1 MMKKILK
8 GLAKYVAF
16 TILLACFLPLSL
28 QHVQADEDEVE
39 YSLPS
44 YVGHLSIHD
53 DGNATFSQEV
63 TYDFDSDYKGQY
75 VALGKIGGYSIMDDP
90 KVSAT
95 VNGKEKTDI
104 TVEKTDSYDGIKL
117 KVYNS
122 GSDGDRVVLKV
133 TWQIQQLLNLYSD
146 IAVLNWFPISDWDKG
161 FGQVDFTVDG
171 LDASQGELYAHAGY
185 FGKDPHVKRTAT
197 GYQVHVDNLPASGK
211 LELHAYWPMTNTLR
225 ENNQDYLLNKT
236 NEADF
241 LKKER
246 NIKESKEKFRHLFYV
261 ILPLVIL
268 SFVLVGIFCYLIV
281 LYSTRTPSF
290 PRDARLYEAPQDL
303 APLVLAKNVYNQ
315 SFDKTGLKEETGP
328 LKFKH
333 MVQATILDLIDR
345 GYLTFRREGDSNILT
360 RIEKEGLSS
369 FEGSFLDMLFD
380 GRMEIR
386 DSEMFSRYYLDKDAL
401 DKQFKSA
408 RTSYEREAIR
418 SQGKRVKYQFTNDGY
433 QVAKGVE
440 KEEFALGLPKIYR
453 DFSAKEKTFNILGV
467 AALVLSMMLCSLST
481 LFLFA
486 AFGSGL
492 GFYYILGLLPIA
504 GLTVLFWFLVKR
516 RRQRCLD
523 ATQISTY
530 YQWHSFKNMI
540 KSIPSFKKSEL
551 ESVIL
556 WNRILVYA
564 TLYGQAKKVS
574 DVLKRYNI
582 HLSNP
587 SLDEFTYSAI
597 PFIMLN
603 NVNYLESYVSASD
616 TVSSFS
622 INSNSGSG
630 GFGGGGFSGG
640 GGGGGGGAF

>member
-1 MMKKILK
+1 MKKILK
-8 GLAKYVAF
+8 GLVKYV
-16 TILLACFLPLSL
+16 TLTVLLVCFLPLSL
-28 QHVQADEDEVE
+28 HHVKADEVE

-53 DGNATFSQEV
+53 DGNATFTQEV

-75 VALGKIGGYSIMDDP
+75 VTLGKIVGYSIMDDP

-104 TVEKTDSYDGIKL
+104 TVEKTDSYEGVKL

-133 TWQIQQLLNLYSD
+133 TWQIQHLLNLYSD

-185 FGKDPHVKRTAT
+185 FGKDPQVKRTST

-211 LELHAYWPMTNTLR
+211 LELHAYWPMTSALR
-225 ENNQDYLLNKT
+225 ENNQAYLLNKT
-236 NEADF
+236 NKADF
-241 LKKER
+241 LKKEAD
-246 NIKESKEKFRHLFYV
+246 IKKSKENFRRIFYV

-268 SFVLVGIFCYLIV
+268 SFVLIGIFCYLIV
-281 LYSTRTPSF
+281 LYSTRMPSF
-290 PRDARLYEAPQDL
+290 PRDARLYEAPQNL

-328 LKFKH
+328 LKFKY

-345 GYLTFRREGDSNILT
+345 GHLTYRQEGDSNILT
-360 RIEKEGLSS
+360 RIEKEVLSS
-369 FEGSFLDMLFD
+369 FEVSFLDMLFD

-386 DSEMFSRYYLDKDAL
+386 DTEMFSRYYLDKDGL
-401 DKQFKSA
+401 EKQFKSA

-453 DFSAKEKTFNILGV
+453 DFSPKEKTFNILGV
-467 AALVLSMMLCSLST
+467 AALVLSMVLCILST

-504 GLTVLFWFLVKR
+504 GVTILFWYLVKR

-540 KSIPSFKKSEL
+540 KSIPSFKESEL

-587 SLDEFTYSAI
+587 SLDEFTYSAA
-597 PFIMLN
+597 PFIMMN

-616 TVSSFS
+616 SVSSFS

>member
-1 MMKKILK
+1 MKKILK

-104 TVEKTDSYDGIKL
+104 TVEKTDSYDGVKL

-133 TWQIQQLLNLYSD
+133 TWQIQHLLNLYSD

-185 FGKDPHVKRTAT
+185 FGKDPQVKRTST

>member
-1 MMKKILK
+1 MKKILK
-8 GLAKYVAF
+8 GLVKYVAF
-16 TILLACFLPLSL
+16 TVLLACFLPLSL

-104 TVEKTDSYDGIKL
+104 TVEKTDSYDGVKL

-133 TWQIQQLLNLYSD
+133 TWQIQHLLNLYSD

-225 ENNQDYLLNKT
+225 ENNQAYLLNKT

-467 AALVLSMMLCSLST
+467 AALALSMMLCILST

-540 KSIPSFKKSEL
+540 KSIPSFKESEL

>member
-1 MMKKILK
+1 MKKIL
-8 GLAKYVAF
+8 LFLIVIL
-16 TILLACFLPLSL
+16 TILLPTTTVHAK
-28 QHVQADEDEVE
+28 EVR
-39 YSLPS
+39 YDIAS
-44 YVGHLSIHD
+44 YKGHLIIND
-53 DGNATFSQEV
+53 DGNGTFTQEV
-63 TYDFDSDYKGQY
+63 LYVFNSDYKGQY
-75 VALGKIGGYSIMDDP
+75 VTLGKIGGYSIMDVP

-104 TVEKTDSYDGIKL
+104 TVEKTDSYDGVKL

-171 LDASQGELYAHAGY
+171 LDASQGELYAHTGY
-185 FGKDPHVKRTAT
+185 FGKDPQVKRTAT
-197 GYQVHVDNLPASGK
+197 GYQVHVDNLPSSGK
-211 LELHAYWPMTNTLR
+211 LELHAYWPMTSALR
-225 ENNQDYLLNKT
+225 ENNQAYLLHKT
-236 NEADF
+236 NEAEF
-241 LKKER
+241 FKKER
-246 NIKESKEKFRHLFYV
+246 DIKKSKENYRRIFYV

-268 SFVLVGIFCYLIV
+268 SFVLIGVFCYLIV
-281 LYSTRTPSF
+281 FYSTRTPSF
-290 PRDARLYEAPQDL
+290 PRNARLYEAPQDL

-328 LKFKH
+328 LKFKY

-360 RIEKEGLSS
+360 LIEKEGLSS
-369 FEGSFLDMLFD
+369 FEGAFLDMLFD

-401 DKQFKSA
+401 EKQFKSA
-408 RTSYEREAIR
+408 RTSYERETIR
-418 SQGKRVKYQFTNDGY
+418 SQGKRVKYQFSNDGY

-467 AALVLSMMLCSLST
+467 AALALSMMLCILST
-481 LFLFA
+481 LFLFG
-486 AFGSGL
+486 AFGSGF
-492 GFYYILGLLPIA
+492 GFHYILGLLLIA

-523 ATQISTY
+523 ATQITTY

-540 KSIPSFKKSEL
+540 QSIPSFKESEL

-587 SLDEFTYSAI
+587 SLDEFTYSAT

>member
-1 MMKKILK
+1 MKKILK
-8 GLAKYVAF
+8 GLVKYV
-16 TILLACFLPLSL
+16 TLTVLLVCFLPLSL

-53 DGNATFSQEV
+53 DGNATFTQEV
-63 TYDFDSDYKGQY
+63 TYNFDSDYKGQY
-75 VALGKIGGYSIMDDP
+75 VTLGKSGGYSIMDDP

-104 TVEKTDSYDGIKL
+104 TVEKTDSYDGVKL

-133 TWQIQQLLNLYSD
+133 TWQIQHLLNLYSD

-171 LDASQGELYAHAGY
+171 LDASQGELYAHTGY
-185 FGKDPHVKRTAT
+185 FGKDPQVKRTAT
-197 GYQVHVDNLPASGK
+197 GYQVHVDNLPSSGK
-211 LELHAYWPMTNTLR
+211 LELHAYWPMTSALR
-225 ENNQDYLLNKT
+225 ENNQAYLLHKT
-236 NEADF
+236 NEAEF
-241 LKKER
+241 FKKER
-246 NIKESKEKFRHLFYV
+246 DIKKSKENYRRIYYV

-268 SFVLVGIFCYLIV
+268 SFVLIGVFCYLIV
-281 LYSTRTPSF
+281 FYSTRTPSF
-290 PRDARLYEAPQDL
+290 PRNARLYEAPQDL

-328 LKFKH
+328 LKFKY

-360 RIEKEGLSS
+360 LIEKEGLSS
-369 FEGSFLDMLFD
+369 FGGAFLDMLFD

-401 DKQFKSA
+401 EKQFKSA
-408 RTSYEREAIR
+408 RTSYERETIR
-418 SQGKRVKYQFTNDGY
+418 SQGKRVKYQFSNDGY

-467 AALVLSMMLCSLST
+467 AALALSMMLCILST
-481 LFLFA
+481 LFLFG
-486 AFGSGL
+486 AFGSGF
-492 GFYYILGLLPIA
+492 GFHYILGLLPIA

-523 ATQISTY
+523 ATQITTY

-540 KSIPSFKKSEL
+540 QSIPSFKESEL

-587 SLDEFTYSAI
+587 SLDEFTYSAT

>member
-1 MMKKILK
+1 MKKILK
-8 GLAKYVAF
+8 GLVKYLALTV
-16 TILLACFLPLSL
+16 LLACFLPLSL
-28 QHVQADEDEVE
+28 QRVQADEDEVE

-53 DGNATFSQEV
+53 DGNATFTQEV

-75 VALGKIGGYSIMDDP
+75 VTLGKIGGYSIMDDP

-104 TVEKTDSYDGIKL
+104 TVEKTDSYDGVKL

-171 LDASQGELYAHAGY
+171 LDASQGELYAHTGY
-185 FGKDPHVKRTAT
+185 FGKDPQVKRTAT
-197 GYQVHVDNLPASGK
+197 GYQVHVDNLPSSGK
-211 LELHAYWPMTNTLR
+211 LELHAYWPMTSALR
-225 ENNQDYLLNKT
+225 ENNQAYLLHKT
-236 NEADF
+236 NEAEF
-241 LKKER
+241 FKKER
-246 NIKESKEKFRHLFYV
+246 DIKKSKENYRRIFYV

-268 SFVLVGIFCYLIV
+268 SFVLIGIFCYLIV

-290 PRDARLYEAPQDL
+290 PRAARLYEAPQDL

-328 LKFKH
+328 LKFKY

-369 FEGSFLDMLFD
+369 FEGAFLDMLFD

-386 DSEMFSRYYLDKDAL
+386 DSEMFSRYYLDKDSL
-401 DKQFKSA
+401 EKQFKSA
-408 RTSYEREAIR
+408 RTSYERETIR
-418 SQGKRVKYQFTNDGY
+418 SQGKRVKYQFSNDGY

-467 AALVLSMMLCSLST
+467 AALALSMMLCMLST
-481 LFLFA
+481 LFLFG
-486 AFGSGL
+486 AFGSGV

-504 GLTVLFWFLVKR
+504 GLTVLFWFLVKK

-540 KSIPSFKKSEL
+540 QSIPSFKESEL

-587 SLDEFTYSAI
+587 SLDEFTYSAT

>member
-1 MMKKILK
+1 MGKKKQILQLK
-8 GLAKYVAF
+8 
-16 TILLACFLPLSL
+16 
-28 QHVQADEDEVE
+28 
-39 YSLPS
+39 
-44 YVGHLSIHD
+44 
-53 DGNATFSQEV
+53 
-63 TYDFDSDYKGQY
+63 
-75 VALGKIGGYSIMDDP
+75 
-90 KVSAT
+90 
-95 VNGKEKTDI
+95 
-104 TVEKTDSYDGIKL
+104 KTDSYDGIKL

-171 LDASQGELYAHAGY
+171 LDASQGELYAHTGY
-185 FGKDPHVKRTAT
+185 FGKDPQVKRTAT

-225 ENNQDYLLNKT
+225 ENNQAYLLNKT

-587 SLDEFTYSAI
+587 SLDEFTYSAT

>member
-1 MMKKILK
+1 MKKILK

-104 TVEKTDSYDGIKL
+104 TVEKTDSYDGVKL

-133 TWQIQQLLNLYSD
+133 TWQIQHLLNLYSD

-185 FGKDPHVKRTAT
+185 FGKDPQVKRTST

-225 ENNQDYLLNKT
+225 ENNQAYLLNKT

-467 AALVLSMMLCSLST
+467 AALVLSMMLCILST

-540 KSIPSFKKSEL
+540 KSIPSFKESEL

-587 SLDEFTYSAI
+587 SLDEFTYSAT

>member
-1 MMKKILK
+1 MKKILK
-8 GLAKYVAF
+8 GLVKYLALTV
-16 TILLACFLPLSL
+16 LLACFLPLSL

-53 DGNATFSQEV
+53 DGNATFTQEV
-63 TYDFDSDYKGQY
+63 TYYFDSDYKGQY
-75 VALGKIGGYSIMDDP
+75 VTLGKIGGYSIMDDP

-104 TVEKTDSYDGIKL
+104 TVEKTDSYDGVKL

-122 GSDGDRVVLKV
+122 GSDGDRVILKV

-171 LDASQGELYAHAGY
+171 LDVSQGELYAHTGY
-185 FGKDPHVKRTAT
+185 FGKDPQVKRTAT
-197 GYQVHVDNLPASGK
+197 GYQVHVDNLPSSGK
-211 LELHAYWPMTNTLR
+211 LELHAYWPMTSALR
-225 ENNQDYLLNKT
+225 ENNQAYLLHKT
-236 NEADF
+236 NEAEF
-241 LKKER
+241 FKKER
-246 NIKESKEKFRHLFYV
+246 DIKKSKENYRRIFYV

-268 SFVLVGIFCYLIV
+268 SFVLIGIFCYLIV

-328 LKFKH
+328 LKFKY

-369 FEGSFLDMLFD
+369 FEVSFLDMLFD

-401 DKQFKSA
+401 EKQFKSA
-408 RTSYEREAIR
+408 RTSYERETIR
-418 SQGKRVKYQFTNDGY
+418 SQGKRVKYQFSNDGY

-467 AALVLSMMLCSLST
+467 AALALSMMLCILST
-481 LFLFA
+481 LFLFG

-523 ATQISTY
+523 ETQISTY

-540 KSIPSFKKSEL
+540 QSIPSFKESEL

-587 SLDEFTYSAI
+587 SLDEFTYSAT

>member
-1 MMKKILK
+1 MKKILK
-8 GLAKYVAF
+8 GLVKYV
-16 TILLACFLPLSL
+16 TLTVLLVCFLPLSL

-53 DGNATFSQEV
+53 DGNATFTQEV
-63 TYDFDSDYKGQY
+63 TYNFDSDYKGQY
-75 VALGKIGGYSIMDDP
+75 VTLGKSGGYSIMDDP

-104 TVEKTDSYDGIKL
+104 TVEKTDSYDGVKL

-133 TWQIQQLLNLYSD
+133 TWQIQHLLNLYSD

-171 LDASQGELYAHAGY
+171 LDASQGELYAHTGY
-185 FGKDPHVKRTAT
+185 FGKDPQVKRTAT
-197 GYQVHVDNLPASGK
+197 GYQVHVDNLPSSGK
-211 LELHAYWPMTNTLR
+211 LELHAYWPMTSALR
-225 ENNQDYLLNKT
+225 ENNQAYLLHKT
-236 NEADF
+236 NEAEF
-241 LKKER
+241 FKKER
-246 NIKESKEKFRHLFYV
+246 DIKKSKENYRRIFYV

-268 SFVLVGIFCYLIV
+268 SFVLIGVFCYLIV
-281 LYSTRTPSF
+281 FYSTRTPSF
-290 PRDARLYEAPQDL
+290 PRNARLYEAPQDL

-328 LKFKH
+328 LKFKY

-360 RIEKEGLSS
+360 LIEKEGLSS
-369 FEGSFLDMLFD
+369 FEGAFLDMLFD

-401 DKQFKSA
+401 EKQFKSA
-408 RTSYEREAIR
+408 RTSYERETIR
-418 SQGKRVKYQFTNDGY
+418 SQGKRVKYQFSNDGY

-523 ATQISTY
+523 ATQITTY

-540 KSIPSFKKSEL
+540 QSIPSFKESEL

-587 SLDEFTYSAI
+587 SLDEFTYSAT

>member
-1 MMKKILK
+1 MKKILK

-225 ENNQDYLLNKT
+225 ENNQAYLLNKT

-328 LKFKH
+328 LKFKY

-587 SLDEFTYSAI
+587 SLDEFTYSAA
-597 PFIMLN
+597 PFIMMN

-616 TVSSFS
+616 SVSSFS

>member
-1 MMKKILK
+1 MKKILK
-8 GLAKYVAF
+8 DLVKYLALTV
-16 TILLACFLPLSL
+16 LLACFLPLSL

-53 DGNATFSQEV
+53 DGNATFTQEV

-75 VALGKIGGYSIMDDP
+75 VTLGKSGGYSIMDDP

-104 TVEKTDSYDGIKL
+104 QVEETNLSDGIKL

-122 GSDGDRVVLKV
+122 GSDGDKVVLKV
-133 TWQIQQLLNLYSD
+133 TWQIQHLLNLYSD

-161 FGQVDFTVDG
+161 FGQIDFTVDG

-185 FGKDPHVKRTAT
+185 FGKDPQVKRTST

-211 LELHAYWPMTNTLR
+211 LELHAYWPMTSALR
-225 ENNQDYLLNKT
+225 ENNQAYLLNKT
-236 NEADF
+236 NKADF
-241 LKKER
+241 LKKEAD
-246 NIKESKEKFRHLFYV
+246 IKKSKENFRRIFYV

-268 SFVLVGIFCYLIV
+268 SFVLIGIFCYLIV
-281 LYSTRTPSF
+281 LYSTRMPSF

-328 LKFKH
+328 LKFKY

-345 GYLTFRREGDSNILT
+345 GHLTYRQEGDSNILT
-360 RIEKEGLSS
+360 RIKKEGLSS
-369 FEGSFLDMLFD
+369 FEVSFLDMLFD

-386 DSEMFSRYYLDKDAL
+386 DTEMFSRYYLDKDGL
-401 DKQFKSA
+401 EKQFKSA

-453 DFSAKEKTFNILGV
+453 DFSPKEKTFNILGV
-467 AALVLSMMLCSLST
+467 AALVLSMVLCILST

-504 GLTVLFWFLVKR
+504 GVTILFWYLVKR

-540 KSIPSFKKSEL
+540 KSIPSFKESEL

-564 TLYGQAKKVS
+564 TLYGQANKVS

-587 SLDEFTYSAI
+587 SLDEFTHSAT
-597 PFIMLN
+597 PFIILN
-603 NVNYLESYVSASD
+603 NVNRLESYVSTSN
-616 TVSSFS
+616 TVSNFS

-630 GFGGGGFSGG
+630 GLGGGGFSGG

>member
-1 MMKKILK
+1 MKKILK
-8 GLAKYVAF
+8 GLVKYVAF
-16 TILLACFLPLSL
+16 TVLLACFLPLSL

-171 LDASQGELYAHAGY
+171 LDASQGELYAHTGY
-185 FGKDPHVKRTAT
+185 FGKDPQVKRTAT

-225 ENNQDYLLNKT
+225 ENNQAYLLNKT

>member
-1 MMKKILK
+1 MKKILK
-8 GLAKYVAF
+8 GFVKYV
-16 TILLACFLPLSL
+16 TLTVLLVCFLPLSL
-28 QHVQADEDEVE
+28 QHVQADEVE

-44 YVGHLSIHD
+44 YVGHLSIQD
-53 DGNATFSQEV
+53 DGNATFTQEV

-75 VALGKIGGYSIMDDP
+75 VTLGKIGGYSIMDDP

-104 TVEKTDSYDGIKL
+104 TVEKTDSNDGVKL

-133 TWQIQQLLNLYSD
+133 TWQIQHLLNLYSD

-171 LDASQGELYAHAGY
+171 LDASQGELYAHTGY
-185 FGKDPHVKRTAT
+185 FGKDPQVKRTST
-197 GYQVHVDNLPASGK
+197 GYQVHVDNFPSSGK
-211 LELHAYWPMTNTLR
+211 LELHAYWPMTSALR
-225 ENNQDYLLNKT
+225 ENNQAYLNKT
-236 NEADF
+236 NKADF
-241 LKKER
+241 LKKEAD
-246 NIKESKEKFRHLFYV
+246 IKKSKENFRRIFYV
-261 ILPLVIL
+261 ILPFVIL
-268 SFVLVGIFCYLIV
+268 SFVLIGIFCYLIV
-281 LYSTRTPSF
+281 LYSTRMPSF

-328 LKFKH
+328 LKFKY

-345 GYLTFRREGDSNILT
+345 GHLTYRQEGDSNILT

-369 FEGSFLDMLFD
+369 FEVSFLDMLFD

-386 DSEMFSRYYLDKDAL
+386 DTEMFSRYYLDKDGL
-401 DKQFKSA
+401 EKQFKSA

-453 DFSAKEKTFNILGV
+453 DFSPKEKTFNILGV
-467 AALVLSMMLCSLST
+467 AALVLSMVLCILST

-504 GLTVLFWFLVKR
+504 GVTILFWYLVKR

-540 KSIPSFKKSEL
+540 KSIPSFKESEL

-587 SLDEFTYSAI
+587 SLDEFTYSAA
-597 PFIMLN
+597 PFIMMN
-603 NVNYLESYVSASD
+603 NVNYLE
-616 TVSSFS
+616 SFS

>member
-1 MMKKILK
+1 MKKILK
-8 GLAKYVAF
+8 GLVKYV
-16 TILLACFLPLSL
+16 TLTVLLVCFLPLSL

-53 DGNATFSQEV
+53 DGNATFTQEV
-63 TYDFDSDYKGQY
+63 TYNFDSDYKGQY
-75 VALGKIGGYSIMDDP
+75 VTLGKSGGYSIMDDP

-104 TVEKTDSYDGIKL
+104 TVEKTDSYDGVKL

-171 LDASQGELYAHAGY
+171 LDASQGELYAHTGY
-185 FGKDPHVKRTAT
+185 FGKDPQVKRTAT
-197 GYQVHVDNLPASGK
+197 GYQVHVDNLPSSGK
-211 LELHAYWPMTNTLR
+211 LELHAYWPMTSALR
-225 ENNQDYLLNKT
+225 ENNQAYLLHKT
-236 NEADF
+236 NEAEF
-241 LKKER
+241 FKKER
-246 NIKESKEKFRHLFYV
+246 DIKKSKENYRRIFYV

-268 SFVLVGIFCYLIV
+268 SFVLIGVFCYLIV
-281 LYSTRTPSF
+281 FYSTRTPSF
-290 PRDARLYEAPQDL
+290 PRNARLYEAPQDL

-328 LKFKH
+328 LKFKY

-360 RIEKEGLSS
+360 LIEKEGLSS
-369 FEGSFLDMLFD
+369 FEGAFLDMLFD

-401 DKQFKSA
+401 EKQFKSA
-408 RTSYEREAIR
+408 RTSYERETIR
-418 SQGKRVKYQFTNDGY
+418 SQGKRVKYQFSNDGY

-440 KEEFALGLPKIYR
+440 KEEFALELPKIYR

-467 AALVLSMMLCSLST
+467 AALALSMMLCILST
-481 LFLFA
+481 LFLFG
-486 AFGSGL
+486 AFGSGF
-492 GFYYILGLLPIA
+492 GFHYILGLLPIA

-523 ATQISTY
+523 ATQITTY

-540 KSIPSFKKSEL
+540 QSIPSFKESEL

-587 SLDEFTYSAI
+587 SLDEFTYSAT

>member
-1 MMKKILK
+1 MKKILK
-8 GLAKYVAF
+8 GLVKYV
-16 TILLACFLPLSL
+16 TLTVLLICFLPLSL
-28 QHVQADEDEVE
+28 QHVKADEVE

-53 DGNATFSQEV
+53 DGNATFTQEV

-75 VALGKIGGYSIMDDP
+75 VTLGKSGGYSIMDDP

-104 TVEKTDSYDGIKL
+104 TVEKTDSYDGVKL

-133 TWQIQQLLNLYSD
+133 TWQIQHLLNLYSD

-171 LDASQGELYAHAGY
+171 LDASQGELYAHSGY
-185 FGKDPHVKRTAT
+185 FGKDPQVKRTSS
-197 GYQVHVDNLPASGK
+197 GYQVHVDNFPSSGK
-211 LELHAYWPMTNTLR
+211 LELHAYWPMTSALR
-225 ENNQDYLLNKT
+225 ENNQAYLLNKT
-236 NEADF
+236 NKADF
-241 LKKER
+241 LKKEAD
-246 NIKESKEKFRHLFYV
+246 IQKSKEKFRHLFYV

-281 LYSTRTPSF
+281 LYSTRMPSF
-290 PRDARLYEAPQDL
+290 PRDARLYEVPQDL
-303 APLVLAKNVYNQ
+303 APLVLAKNIYNQ

-328 LKFKH
+328 LKFKY

-345 GYLTFRREGDSNILT
+345 GYLTYRQEGDSNILT
-360 RIEKEGLSS
+360 RIEKEGISS
-369 FEGSFLDMLFD
+369 FEESFLDMLFD

-386 DSEMFSRYYLDKDAL
+386 DTEMFSRYYLDKDGL
-401 DKQFKSA
+401 EKQFKSA
-408 RTSYEREAIR
+408 RTSYERESIR

-433 QVAKGVE
+433 QVTKGVE
-440 KEEFALGLPKIYR
+440 KEELALGLPNIYR
-453 DFSAKEKTFNILGV
+453 DFSPKEKTFNVLGV
-467 AALVLSMMLCSLST
+467 AALVLSMVLCILST

-504 GLTVLFWFLVKR
+504 GVTILFWYLVKR

-523 ATQISTY
+523 ATQISIY
-530 YQWHSFKNMI
+530 YQWHSFKNMV
-540 KSIPSFKKSEL
+540 KSIPSFKESEL

-564 TLYGQAKKVS
+564 TLYGQANKVS

-587 SLDEFTYSAI
+587 SLDEFTHSAT
-597 PFIMLN
+597 PFIILN
-603 NVNYLESYVSASD
+603 NVNRIESYVSTSN
-616 TVSSFS
+616 TVSNFS

-630 GFGGGGFSGG
+630 GLGGGGFSGG

>member
-1 MMKKILK
+1 MKKILK
-8 GLAKYVAF
+8 GLVKYVAF
-16 TILLACFLPLSL
+16 TVLLACFLPLSL

-44 YVGHLSIHD
+44 YVGQLSIHD

-225 ENNQDYLLNKT
+225 ENNQAYLLNKT

>member
-1 MMKKILK
+1 MKKILK
-8 GLAKYVAF
+8 GLVKYV
-16 TILLACFLPLSL
+16 TLTVLLVCFLPLSL
-28 QHVQADEDEVE
+28 QHVKADEVE

-44 YVGHLSIHD
+44 YVGHLSIQD
-53 DGNATFSQEV
+53 DGNATFTQEV
-63 TYDFDSDYKGQY
+63 TYVFDSDYKGQY
-75 VALGKIGGYSIMDDP
+75 VTLGKIGGYSIMDDP

-104 TVEKTDSYDGIKL
+104 TVEKTDSYEGVKL

-133 TWQIQQLLNLYSD
+133 TWQIQHLLNLYSD

-171 LDASQGELYAHAGY
+171 LDASQGELYAHTGY
-185 FGKDPHVKRTAT
+185 FGKDPQVKRTST

-211 LELHAYWPMTNTLR
+211 LELHAYWPMTSALR
-225 ENNQDYLLNKT
+225 ENNQAFLSNKT
-236 NEADF
+236 NMADF

-246 NIKESKEKFRHLFYV
+246 DIKESKEKFRHLFYV

-268 SFVLVGIFCYLIV
+268 SFVLIGIFCYLIV

-328 LKFKH
+328 LKFKY

-345 GYLTFRREGDSNILT
+345 GHLTYRQEGDSNILT
-360 RIEKEGLSS
+360 RIKKEGLSS
-369 FEGSFLDMLFD
+369 FEVSFLDMLFD
-380 GRMEIR
+380 
-386 DSEMFSRYYLDKDAL
+386 KDGL
-401 DKQFKSA
+401 EKQFKSA

-453 DFSAKEKTFNILGV
+453 DFSPKEKTFNLLGV
-467 AALVLSMMLCSLST
+467 AALVLSMVLCILST

-504 GLTVLFWFLVKR
+504 GVTILFWYLVKR

-540 KSIPSFKKSEL
+540 KSIPSFKESEL

-587 SLDEFTYSAI
+587 SLDEFTYSAA
-597 PFIMLN
+597 PFIMMN

-616 TVSSFS
+616 SVSSFS

>member
-1 MMKKILK
+1 MKKILK
-8 GLAKYVAF
+8 GLVKYV
-16 TILLACFLPLSL
+16 TLTVLLVCFLPLSL
-28 QHVQADEDEVE
+28 QHVRADEDEVE

-53 DGNATFSQEV
+53 DGNATFTQEV

-75 VALGKIGGYSIMDDP
+75 VTLGKSGGYSIMDDP
-90 KVSAT
+90 KVSAI

-104 TVEKTDSYDGIKL
+104 QVEEINLSDGIKL

-122 GSDGDRVVLKV
+122 GSDGDKVVLKV
-133 TWQIQQLLNLYSD
+133 TWQIQHLLNLYSD

-171 LDASQGELYAHAGY
+171 LDASQGELYAHSGY
-185 FGKDPHVKRTAT
+185 FGKDPQVKRTSS
-197 GYQVHVDNLPASGK
+197 GYQVHVDNFPSSGK
-211 LELHAYWPMTNTLR
+211 LELHAYWPMTSALR
-225 ENNQDYLLNKT
+225 ENNQAYLLNKT
-236 NEADF
+236 NKADF
-241 LKKER
+241 LKKEAD
-246 NIKESKEKFRHLFYV
+246 IQKSKEKFRHLFYV

-303 APLVLAKNVYNQ
+303 APLVLAKNIYNQ

-328 LKFKH
+328 LKFKY

-345 GYLTFRREGDSNILT
+345 GYLTYRQEGDSNILT

-369 FEGSFLDMLFD
+369 FEVSFLDMLFD

-386 DSEMFSRYYLDKDAL
+386 DTEMFSRYYLDKDGL
-401 DKQFKSA
+401 EKQFKSA
-408 RTSYEREAIR
+408 RTSYERESIR

-440 KEEFALGLPKIYR
+440 KEEFGLGLPKIYR
-453 DFSAKEKTFNILGV
+453 DFSPKEKTFNLLGV
-467 AALVLSMMLCSLST
+467 APLALSMVLCILST

-504 GLTVLFWFLVKR
+504 GVTILFWYLVNR

-523 ATQISTY
+523 ATQISIY

-540 KSIPSFKKSEL
+540 KSIPSFKESEL

-564 TLYGQAKKVS
+564 TLYGQANKVS

-587 SLDEFTYSAI
+587 SLDEFTHSAT
-597 PFIMLN
+597 PFIILN
-603 NVNYLESYVSASD
+603 NVNCLESYVSTSN
-616 TVSSFS
+616 TVSNFS

-630 GFGGGGFSGG
+630 GLGGGGFSGG

>member
-1 MMKKILK
+1 MKKILK
-8 GLAKYVAF
+8 GLVKYV
-16 TILLACFLPLSL
+16 TLTVLLICFLPLSL
-28 QHVQADEDEVE
+28 QHVKADEVE

-53 DGNATFSQEV
+53 DGNATFTQEV

-75 VALGKIGGYSIMDDP
+75 VTLGKSGGYSIMDDP

-104 TVEKTDSYDGIKL
+104 TVEKTDSYDGVKL

-133 TWQIQQLLNLYSD
+133 TWQIQHLLNLYSD

-171 LDASQGELYAHAGY
+171 LDASQGELYAHSGY
-185 FGKDPHVKRTAT
+185 FGKDPQVKRTSS
-197 GYQVHVDNLPASGK
+197 GYQVHVDNFPSSGK
-211 LELHAYWPMTNTLR
+211 LELHAYWPMTSALR
-225 ENNQDYLLNKT
+225 ENNQAYLLNKT
-236 NEADF
+236 NKADF
-241 LKKER
+241 LKKEAD
-246 NIKESKEKFRHLFYV
+246 IQKSKEKFRHLFYV

-281 LYSTRTPSF
+281 LYSTRMPSF
-290 PRDARLYEAPQDL
+290 PRDARLYEVPQDL
-303 APLVLAKNVYNQ
+303 APLVLAKNIYNQ

-328 LKFKH
+328 LKFKY

-345 GYLTFRREGDSNILT
+345 GYLTYRQEGDSNILT
-360 RIEKEGLSS
+360 RIEKEGISS
-369 FEGSFLDMLFD
+369 FEESFLDMLFD

-386 DSEMFSRYYLDKDAL
+386 DTEMFSRYYLDKDGL
-401 DKQFKSA
+401 EKQFKSA
-408 RTSYEREAIR
+408 RTSYERESIR

-433 QVAKGVE
+433 QVTKGVE
-440 KEEFALGLPKIYR
+440 KEELALGLPNIYR
-453 DFSAKEKTFNILGV
+453 DFSPKEKTFNVLGV
-467 AALVLSMMLCSLST
+467 AALVLSMVLCILST

-504 GLTVLFWFLVKR
+504 GVTILFWYLVKR

-523 ATQISTY
+523 ATQISIY
-530 YQWHSFKNMI
+530 YQWHSFKNMV
-540 KSIPSFKKSEL
+540 KSIPSFKESEL

-564 TLYGQAKKVS
+564 TLYGQANKVS

-587 SLDEFTYSAI
+587 SLDEFTHSAT
-597 PFIMLN
+597 PFIILN
-603 NVNYLESYVSASD
+603 NVNRLESYVSTSN
-616 TVSSFS
+616 TVSNFS

-630 GFGGGGFSGG
+630 GLGGGGFSGG

>member
-1 MMKKILK
+1 MKKILK
-8 GLAKYVAF
+8 GLVKYV
-16 TILLACFLPLSL
+16 TLTVLLVCFLPLSL

-53 DGNATFSQEV
+53 DGNATFTQEV

-75 VALGKIGGYSIMDDP
+75 VTLGKSGGYSIMDDP

-104 TVEKTDSYDGIKL
+104 TVEKTDSYDGVKL

-133 TWQIQQLLNLYSD
+133 TWQIQHLLNLYSD

-171 LDASQGELYAHAGY
+171 LDASQGELYAHSGY
-185 FGKDPHVKRTAT
+185 FGKDPQVKRTST
-197 GYQVHVDNLPASGK
+197 GYQVHVDNLPSSGK
-211 LELHAYWPMTNTLR
+211 LELHAYWPMTSALR
-225 ENNQDYLLNKT
+225 ENNQAYLLNKT
-236 NEADF
+236 NKADF

-246 NIKESKEKFRHLFYV
+246 DIKESKEKFRHLFYV

-268 SFVLVGIFCYLIV
+268 SFVLIGIFCYLIV

-315 SFDKTGLKEETGP
+315 PFDKTGLKEETGP
-328 LKFKH
+328 LKFKY

-345 GYLTFRREGDSNILT
+345 GYLTYRQEGDSNILT
-360 RIEKEGLSS
+360 RIEKDGLSS
-369 FEGSFLDMLFD
+369 FEVSFLDMLFD

-386 DSEMFSRYYLDKDAL
+386 DTEMFSRYYLDKDGL
-401 DKQFKSA
+401 EKQFKSA
-408 RTSYEREAIR
+408 RTSYERESIR

-433 QVAKGVE
+433 QVTKGVE
-440 KEEFALGLPKIYR
+440 KEELALGLPNIYR
-453 DFSAKEKTFNILGV
+453 DFSPKEKTFNILGV
-467 AALVLSMMLCSLST
+467 APLALSMVLCILST

-504 GLTVLFWFLVKR
+504 GVTILFRYLVKR

-523 ATQISTY
+523 ATQISIY

-540 KSIPSFKKSEL
+540 KSIPSFKESEL

-564 TLYGQAKKVS
+564 TLYGQANRVS

-587 SLDEFTYSAI
+587 SLDEFTHSAT
-597 PFIMLN
+597 PFIILN
-603 NVNYLESYVSASD
+603 NVNRLESYVSTSN
-616 TVSSFS
+616 TVSNFS

-630 GFGGGGFSGG
+630 GLGGGGFSGG

>member
-1 MMKKILK
+1 MKKILK
-8 GLAKYVAF
+8 GLVKYV
-16 TILLACFLPLSL
+16 TLTVLLVCFLPLSL

-39 YSLPS
+39 YSLPA

-53 DGNATFSQEV
+53 DGNATFTQEV
-63 TYDFDSDYKGQY
+63 TYNFDSDYKGQY
-75 VALGKIGGYSIMDDP
+75 VTLGKSGGYSIMDDP

-104 TVEKTDSYDGIKL
+104 TVEKTDSYDGVKL

-133 TWQIQQLLNLYSD
+133 TWQIQHLLNLYSD

-171 LDASQGELYAHAGY
+171 LDASQGELYAHTGY
-185 FGKDPHVKRTAT
+185 FGKDPQVKRTAT
-197 GYQVHVDNLPASGK
+197 GYQVHVDNLPSSGK
-211 LELHAYWPMTNTLR
+211 LELHAYWPMTSALR
-225 ENNQDYLLNKT
+225 ENNQAYLLHKT
-236 NEADF
+236 NEAEF
-241 LKKER
+241 FKKER
-246 NIKESKEKFRHLFYV
+246 DIKKSKENYRRIFYV

-268 SFVLVGIFCYLIV
+268 SFVLIGVFCYLIV
-281 LYSTRTPSF
+281 FYSTRTPSF
-290 PRDARLYEAPQDL
+290 PRNARLYEAPQDL

-328 LKFKH
+328 LKFKY

-369 FEGSFLDMLFD
+369 FEVSFLDMLFD

-401 DKQFKSA
+401 EKQFKSA
-408 RTSYEREAIR
+408 RTSYERETIR
-418 SQGKRVKYQFTNDGY
+418 SQGKRVKYQFSNDGY

-467 AALVLSMMLCSLST
+467 AALALSMMLCILST
-481 LFLFA
+481 LFLFG
-486 AFGSGL
+486 AFGSGF
-492 GFYYILGLLPIA
+492 GFHYILGLLPIA

-523 ATQISTY
+523 ATQITTY

-540 KSIPSFKKSEL
+540 QSIPSFKESEL

-587 SLDEFTYSAI
+587 SLDEFTYSAT

>member
-1 MMKKILK
+1 MKKILK
-8 GLAKYVAF
+8 GLVKYVAF
-16 TILLACFLPLSL
+16 TVLLACFLPLSL

-225 ENNQDYLLNKT
+225 ENNQAYLLNKT

-587 SLDEFTYSAI
+587 SRDEFTYSAI

>member
-1 MMKKILK
+1 MKKILK
-8 GLAKYVAF
+8 GLVKYLALTV
-16 TILLACFLPLSL
+16 LLACFLPLSL
-28 QHVQADEDEVE
+28 QHVQADEDKVE

-53 DGNATFSQEV
+53 DGNATFTQEV
-63 TYDFDSDYKGQY
+63 TYNFDSDYKGQY
-75 VALGKIGGYSIMDDP
+75 VTLGKSGGYSIMDDP

-104 TVEKTDSYDGIKL
+104 TVEKTDSYDGVKL

-133 TWQIQQLLNLYSD
+133 TWQIQHLLNLYSD

-171 LDASQGELYAHAGY
+171 LDASQGELYAHSGY
-185 FGKDPHVKRTAT
+185 FGKDPQVKRTSS
-197 GYQVHVDNLPASGK
+197 GYQVHVDNFPSSGK
-211 LELHAYWPMTNTLR
+211 LELHAYWPMTSALR
-225 ENNQDYLLNKT
+225 ENNQAYLLNKT
-236 NEADF
+236 NKADF
-241 LKKER
+241 LKKEAD
-246 NIKESKEKFRHLFYV
+246 IQKSKEKFRHLFYV

-303 APLVLAKNVYNQ
+303 APLVLAKNIYNQ

-328 LKFKH
+328 LKFKY

-345 GYLTFRREGDSNILT
+345 GYLTYRQEGDSNILT

-369 FEGSFLDMLFD
+369 FEVSFLDMLFD

-386 DSEMFSRYYLDKDAL
+386 DTEMFSRYYLDKDGL
-401 DKQFKSA
+401 EKQFKSA
-408 RTSYEREAIR
+408 RTSYERESIR

-440 KEEFALGLPKIYR
+440 KEEFGLGLPKIYR
-453 DFSAKEKTFNILGV
+453 DFSPKEKTFNLLGV
-467 AALVLSMMLCSLST
+467 APLALSMVLCILST

-504 GLTVLFWFLVKR
+504 GVTILFWYLVNR

-523 ATQISTY
+523 ATQISIY

-540 KSIPSFKKSEL
+540 QSIPSFKESEL

-587 SLDEFTYSAI
+587 SLDEFTYSAT

>member
-1 MMKKILK
+1 M
-8 GLAKYVAF
+8 
-16 TILLACFLPLSL
+16 T
-28 QHVQADEDEVE
+28 
-39 YSLPS
+39 
-44 YVGHLSIHD
+44 
-53 DGNATFSQEV
+53 
-63 TYDFDSDYKGQY
+63 
-75 VALGKIGGYSIMDDP
+75 
-90 KVSAT
+90 SA
-95 VNGKEKTDI
+95 
-104 TVEKTDSYDGIKL
+104 
-117 KVYNS
+117 
-122 GSDGDRVVLKV
+122 
-133 TWQIQQLLNLYSD
+133 
-146 IAVLNWFPISDWDKG
+146 
-161 FGQVDFTVDG
+161 
-171 LDASQGELYAHAGY
+171 
-185 FGKDPHVKRTAT
+185 
-197 GYQVHVDNLPASGK
+197 
-211 LELHAYWPMTNTLR
+211 LR
-225 ENNQDYLLNKT
+225 ENNQAYLLNKT
-236 NEADF
+236 NKADF
-241 LKKER
+241 LKKEAD
-246 NIKESKEKFRHLFYV
+246 IKKSKENFRRIFYV

-268 SFVLVGIFCYLIV
+268 SFVLIGIFCYLIV

-290 PRDARLYEAPQDL
+290 PRNARLYEAPQDL

-328 LKFKH
+328 LKFKY

-345 GYLTFRREGDSNILT
+345 GYLTYRQEGDSNILT

-369 FEGSFLDMLFD
+369 FEESFLDMLFD

-386 DSEMFSRYYLDKDAL
+386 DTEMFSRYYLDKDGL
-401 DKQFKSA
+401 EKQFKSA

-453 DFSAKEKTFNILGV
+453 DFSPKEKTFNILGV
-467 AALVLSMMLCSLST
+467 AALVLSMVLCILST

-492 GFYYILGLLPIA
+492 GFYYILDLLPIA
-504 GLTVLFWFLVKR
+504 GVTILFWYLVKR

-523 ATQISTY
+523 ATQISTF

-540 KSIPSFKKSEL
+540 KSIPSFKESEL

-587 SLDEFTYSAI
+587 SLDEFTYSAA
-597 PFIMLN
+597 PFIMMN

-616 TVSSFS
+616 SVSSFS

>member
-1 MMKKILK
+1 MKKILK
-8 GLAKYVAF
+8 GLVKYV
-16 TILLACFLPLSL
+16 TLTVLLVCFLPLSL

-53 DGNATFSQEV
+53 DGNATFTQEV
-63 TYDFDSDYKGQY
+63 TYNFDSDYKGQY
-75 VALGKIGGYSIMDDP
+75 VTLGKSGGYSIMDDP

-104 TVEKTDSYDGIKL
+104 TVEKTDSYDGVKL

-133 TWQIQQLLNLYSD
+133 TWQIQHLLNLYSD

-171 LDASQGELYAHAGY
+171 LDASQGELYAHTGY
-185 FGKDPHVKRTAT
+185 FGKDPQVKRTAT
-197 GYQVHVDNLPASGK
+197 GYQVHVDNLPSSGK
-211 LELHAYWPMTNTLR
+211 LELHAYWPMTSALR
-225 ENNQDYLLNKT
+225 ENNQAYLLHKT
-236 NEADF
+236 NEAEF
-241 LKKER
+241 FKKER
-246 NIKESKEKFRHLFYV
+246 DIKKSKENYRRIFYV

-268 SFVLVGIFCYLIV
+268 SFVLIGVFCYLIV
-281 LYSTRTPSF
+281 FYSTRTPSF
-290 PRDARLYEAPQDL
+290 PRNARLYEAPQDL

-328 LKFKH
+328 LKFKY

-360 RIEKEGLSS
+360 LIEKEGLSS
-369 FEGSFLDMLFD
+369 FGGAFLDMLFD

-386 DSEMFSRYYLDKDAL
+386 DSEMFSRCYLDKDAL
-401 DKQFKSA
+401 EKQFKSA
-408 RTSYEREAIR
+408 RTSYERETIR
-418 SQGKRVKYQFTNDGY
+418 SQGKRVKYQFSNDGY

-467 AALVLSMMLCSLST
+467 AALALSMMLCILST
-481 LFLFA
+481 LFLFG
-486 AFGSGL
+486 AFGSGF
-492 GFYYILGLLPIA
+492 GFHYILGLLPIA

-523 ATQISTY
+523 ATQITTY

-540 KSIPSFKKSEL
+540 QSIPSFKESEL

-587 SLDEFTYSAI
+587 SLDEFTYSAT

>member
-1 MMKKILK
+1 MKKILK
-8 GLAKYVAF
+8 GLVKYV
-16 TILLACFLPLSL
+16 TLTVLLVCFLPLSL
-28 QHVQADEDEVE
+28 QHVRADEDEVE

-53 DGNATFSQEV
+53 DGNATFTQEV

-75 VALGKIGGYSIMDDP
+75 VTLGKSGGYYIMDDP

-104 TVEKTDSYDGIKL
+104 QVEEINLSDGIKL

-122 GSDGDRVVLKV
+122 GSDGDKVVLKV
-133 TWQIQQLLNLYSD
+133 TWQIQHLLNLYSD

-171 LDASQGELYAHAGY
+171 LDASQGELYAHSGY
-185 FGKDPHVKRTAT
+185 FGKDPQVKRTSS
-197 GYQVHVDNLPASGK
+197 GYQVHVDNFPSSGK
-211 LELHAYWPMTNTLR
+211 LELHAYWPMTSALL
-225 ENNQDYLLNKT
+225 ENNQAYLLNKT
-236 NEADF
+236 NKADF

-246 NIKESKEKFRHLFYV
+246 DIQKSKEKFRHLFYV

-315 SFDKTGLKEETGP
+315 PFDKTGLKEETGP
-328 LKFKH
+328 LKFKY

-345 GYLTFRREGDSNILT
+345 GYLTYRQEGDSNILT

-369 FEGSFLDMLFD
+369 FEESFLDMLFD

-386 DSEMFSRYYLDKDAL
+386 DTEMFSRYYLDKDGL
-401 DKQFKSA
+401 EKQFKSA
-408 RTSYEREAIR
+408 RTSYERESIR

-440 KEEFALGLPKIYR
+440 KEEFGLGLPKIYR
-453 DFSAKEKTFNILGV
+453 DFSPKEKTFNVLGV
-467 AALVLSMMLCSLST
+467 AALVLSMVLCILST

-504 GLTVLFWFLVKR
+504 GVTILFRYLVKR

-523 ATQISTY
+523 ATQISIY

-540 KSIPSFKKSEL
+540 KSIPSFKESEL

-587 SLDEFTYSAI
+587 SLDEFTYSAT

>member
-1 MMKKILK
+1 MKKILK
-8 GLAKYVAF
+8 GLVKYV
-16 TILLACFLPLSL
+16 TLTVLLVCFLPLSL

-53 DGNATFSQEV
+53 DGNATFTQEV
-63 TYDFDSDYKGQY
+63 TYNFDSDYKGQY
-75 VALGKIGGYSIMDDP
+75 VTLGKSGGYSIMDDP

-104 TVEKTDSYDGIKL
+104 TVEKTDSYDGVKL

-133 TWQIQQLLNLYSD
+133 TWQIQHLLNLYSD

-171 LDASQGELYAHAGY
+171 LDASQGELYAHTGY
-185 FGKDPHVKRTAT
+185 FGKDPQVKRTAT
-197 GYQVHVDNLPASGK
+197 GYQVHVDNLPSSGK
-211 LELHAYWPMTNTLR
+211 LELHAYWPMTSALR
-225 ENNQDYLLNKT
+225 ENNQAYLLHKT
-236 NEADF
+236 NEAEF
-241 LKKER
+241 FKKER
-246 NIKESKEKFRHLFYV
+246 DIKKSKENYRRIFYV

-268 SFVLVGIFCYLIV
+268 SFVLIGVFCYLIV
-281 LYSTRTPSF
+281 FYSTRTPSF
-290 PRDARLYEAPQDL
+290 PRNARLYEAPQDL

-328 LKFKH
+328 LKFKY

-360 RIEKEGLSS
+360 LIEKEGLSS
-369 FEGSFLDMLFD
+369 FGGAFLDMLFD

-401 DKQFKSA
+401 EKQFKSA
-408 RTSYEREAIR
+408 RTSYERETIR
-418 SQGKRVKYQFTNDGY
+418 SQGKRVKYQFSNDGY

-467 AALVLSMMLCSLST
+467 AALALSMMLCILST
-481 LFLFA
+481 LFLFG
-486 AFGSGL
+486 AFGSGF
-492 GFYYILGLLPIA
+492 GFHYILGLLPIA

-523 ATQISTY
+523 ATQITTY

-540 KSIPSFKKSEL
+540 QSIPSFKESEL

-587 SLDEFTYSAI
+587 SLDEFTYSAT

-630 GFGGGGFSGG
+630 
-640 GGGGGGGAF
+640 AF

>member
-1 MMKKILK
+1 MKKILK
-8 GLAKYVAF
+8 GLVKYV
-16 TILLACFLPLSL
+16 TLTVLLVCFLPLSL
-28 QHVQADEDEVE
+28 QHVKADEVE

-44 YVGHLSIHD
+44 YVGHLSIQD
-53 DGNATFSQEV
+53 DGNATFTQEV

-75 VALGKIGGYSIMDDP
+75 VTLGKIGGYSIMDDP

-104 TVEKTDSYDGIKL
+104 TVEKTDSYEGVKL

-133 TWQIQQLLNLYSD
+133 TWQIQHLLNLYSD

-161 FGQVDFTVDG
+161 FGQIDFTVDG
-171 LDASQGELYAHAGY
+171 LDASQGELYAHTGY
-185 FGKDPHVKRTAT
+185 FGKDPQVKRTST

-211 LELHAYWPMTNTLR
+211 LELHAYWPMTSALR
-225 ENNQDYLLNKT
+225 EK
-236 NEADF
+236 ADF
-241 LKKER
+241 LKKEAD
-246 NIKESKEKFRHLFYV
+246 IKKSKENFRRIFYV

-268 SFVLVGIFCYLIV
+268 SFVLIGIFCYLIV

-328 LKFKH
+328 LKFKY

-345 GYLTFRREGDSNILT
+345 GYLTYRQEGDSNILT

-369 FEGSFLDMLFD
+369 FEVSFLDMLFD

-386 DSEMFSRYYLDKDAL
+386 DTEMFSRYYLDKDGL
-401 DKQFKSA
+401 EKQFKSA

-453 DFSAKEKTFNILGV
+453 DFSPKEKTFNILGV
-467 AALVLSMMLCSLST
+467 AALVLSMVLCILST

-504 GLTVLFWFLVKR
+504 GVTILFWYLVKR

-540 KSIPSFKKSEL
+540 KSIPSFKESEL

-587 SLDEFTYSAI
+587 SLDEFTYSAA
-597 PFIMLN
+597 PFIMMN

-616 TVSSFS
+616 SVSSFS

>member
-1 MMKKILK
+1 MKKILK
-8 GLAKYVAF
+8 GLVKYV
-16 TILLACFLPLSL
+16 TLTVLLVCFLPLSL
-28 QHVQADEDEVE
+28 QHVKADEVE

-44 YVGHLSIHD
+44 YVGHLSIQD
-53 DGNATFSQEV
+53 DGNATFTQEV

-75 VALGKIGGYSIMDDP
+75 VTLGKIGGYSIMDDP

-104 TVEKTDSYDGIKL
+104 TVEKTDSYEGVKL

-133 TWQIQQLLNLYSD
+133 TWQIQHLLNLYSD

-161 FGQVDFTVDG
+161 FGQIDFTVDG

-185 FGKDPHVKRTAT
+185 FGKDPQVKRTST

-211 LELHAYWPMTNTLR
+211 LELHAYWPMTSALR
-225 ENNQDYLLNKT
+225 ENNQAYLLNKT
-236 NEADF
+236 NKADF
-241 LKKER
+241 LKKEAD
-246 NIKESKEKFRHLFYV
+246 IKKSKENFRRIFYV

-268 SFVLVGIFCYLIV
+268 SFVLIGIFCYLIV
-281 LYSTRTPSF
+281 LYSTRM
-290 PRDARLYEAPQDL
+290 PQDL

-328 LKFKH
+328 LKFKY

-369 FEGSFLDMLFD
+369 FEVSFLDMLFD

-401 DKQFKSA
+401 EKQFKSA
-408 RTSYEREAIR
+408 RTSYERETIR
-418 SQGKRVKYQFTNDGY
+418 SQGKRVKYQFSNDGY

-467 AALVLSMMLCSLST
+467 AALALSMMLCMLST
-481 LFLFA
+481 LFLFG
-486 AFGSGL
+486 AFGSGV

-504 GLTVLFWFLVKR
+504 GLTVLFWFLVKK

-540 KSIPSFKKSEL
+540 QSIPSFKESEL

-587 SLDEFTYSAI
+587 SLDEFTYSAT

>member
-1 MMKKILK
+1 M
-8 GLAKYVAF
+8 
-16 TILLACFLPLSL
+16 
-28 QHVQADEDEVE
+28 
-39 YSLPS
+39 
-44 YVGHLSIHD
+44 
-53 DGNATFSQEV
+53 
-63 TYDFDSDYKGQY
+63 
-75 VALGKIGGYSIMDDP
+75 
-90 KVSAT
+90 
-95 VNGKEKTDI
+95 
-104 TVEKTDSYDGIKL
+104 
-117 KVYNS
+117 
-122 GSDGDRVVLKV
+122 
-133 TWQIQQLLNLYSD
+133 
-146 IAVLNWFPISDWDKG
+146 
-161 FGQVDFTVDG
+161 
-171 LDASQGELYAHAGY
+171 
-185 FGKDPHVKRTAT
+185 
-197 GYQVHVDNLPASGK
+197 
-211 LELHAYWPMTNTLR
+211 ELHAYWPMTSTLR
-225 ENNQDYLLNKT
+225 ENNPAYLLNKT

-246 NIKESKEKFRHLFYV
+246 DIKESKEKFRHLFYV
-261 ILPLVIL
+261 TLPLVIL
-268 SFVLVGIFCYLIV
+268 SFVLVGILCYLIV

-328 LKFKH
+328 LKFKY

-345 GYLTFRREGDSNILT
+345 SHLTYRQEGDSNILT

-369 FEGSFLDMLFD
+369 FEVSFLDMLFD

-386 DSEMFSRYYLDKDAL
+386 DTEMFSRYYLDKDAL
-401 DKQFKSA
+401 EKQFKSA

-440 KEEFALGLPKIYR
+440 KEEFALGLPNIYR
-453 DFSAKEKTFNILGV
+453 DFSPKEKTFNLLGV
-467 AALVLSMMLCSLST
+467 AALVLSMVLCILST

-504 GLTVLFWFLVKR
+504 GVTILFWYLVKR

-540 KSIPSFKKSEL
+540 KSIPSFKESEL

-587 SLDEFTYSAI
+587 SLDEFTYSAA
-597 PFIMLN
+597 PFIMMN

-616 TVSSFS
+616 SVSSFS